1 MAERDRPELRVVA
14 VEGRLVSD
22 PPGEQVTEILDTD
35 EPDPRNQFTPM
46 LDRVE
51 EAVSNGIKAGH
62 TNAIVITLG
71 DDDTFA
77 FDTTDEMSL
86 TQAIGALEIIK
97 SQFTEDFR
105 LCEHNSP
112 ETEDGPPSA

>member
-1 MAERDRPELRVVA
+1 MVA

-22 PPGEQVTEILDTD
+22 PEGEQITEILDTD
-35 EPDPRNQFTPM
+35 EPDPQNHFTAM
-46 LDRVE
+46 INRVE
-51 EAVSNGIKAGH
+51 ESVSRGIKAGH

-71 DDDTFA
+71 DDGSFA

-105 LCEHNSP
+105 LCE
-112 ETEDGPPSA
+112 EAVEIEDGPPSA